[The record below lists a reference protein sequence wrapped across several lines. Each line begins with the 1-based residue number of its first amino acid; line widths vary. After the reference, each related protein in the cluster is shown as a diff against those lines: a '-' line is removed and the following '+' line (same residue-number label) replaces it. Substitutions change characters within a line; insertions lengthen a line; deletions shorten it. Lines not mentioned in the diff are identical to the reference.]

1 MFAKPMFTVLAE
13 FGQLCLARRA
23 RARVLRIWRSMSN
36 RLQATG
42 VTSLAQSRARAE
54 RRANTRGAVRGVRER
69 LNSATGQTLN
79 FEQQLVGLFASNH
92 LGGSHFQFAFAAL
105 VIVGAVL
112 VLPWPLAAAWGLMLA
127 SAQAIVLLLARKAAG
142 EDQDDRDPVRW
153 VRTFSVA
160 ETARSLVWGLLPICF
175 YIMDVNAAV
184 PGVDPLLFTV
194 LIVVVATSA
203 MLNHHLP
210 IVAACATTPFAIS
223 FALSIGVRGDIM
235 NLMLAAGAL
244 GVQLFFLVVAQ
255 QLHRTT
261 LALLEARAQKDD
273 VIAELEQ
280 QRGIAEEARRRADDA
295 NLAKSRFLATMSH
308 ELRTPLNAILG
319 FSEVLKNE
327 VLGELPND
335 QYREYARDIH
345 DSGSHLLNLINEIL
359 DLSRIE
365 AGRHELVEVP
375 VQVGYT
381 VEEAAHLLAMKA
393 RNKAITVHEHYQAG
407 LPKLWADERAIRQI
421 TLNLLSNAI
430 KFTPRNGEVF
440 LSVSQTPD
448 GCQVIEVRDTGPGIP
463 EEEIPVVLSSFGQGS
478 IAIKNAEQG
487 TGLGLPIVQALMKT
501 HGGRFELHSRL
512 REGTVVRAVF
522 PADRAIEAMPA
533 LQADETRESRAA

>member
-1 MFAKPMFTVLAE
+1 
-13 FGQLCLARRA
+13 
-23 RARVLRIWRSMSN
+23 MSN

-79 FEQQLVGLFASNH
+79 FEQQIVGLFASNH
-92 LGGSHFQFAFAAL
+92 LGGARFQLAFAL
-105 VIVGAVL
+105 AVAGGSFL
-112 VLPWPLAAAWGLMLA
+112 VLPWPVAAAWGVMLL
-127 SAQAIVLLLARKAAG
+127 SAQLVVLLLARRAAG
-142 EDQDDRDPVRW
+142 EEPDARDPVRW
-153 VRTFSVA
+153 VRLFSVA
-160 ETARSLVWGLLPICF
+160 EAARSMVWGLLPIGF
-175 YIMDVNAAV
+175 YLLDVNAHV
-184 PGVDPLLFTV
+184 PGVDPLMFTV

-210 IVAACATTPFAIS
+210 IAAACATTPFAIS
-223 FALSIGVRGDIM
+223 YALSIGVRGDIM

-327 VLGELPND
+327 VLGELPNE

-365 AGRHELVEVP
+365 AGRHELVEEP
-375 VQVGYT
+375 VQVAHT

-393 RNKAITVHEHYQAG
+393 RSKNLTVHEQYQPG

-430 KFTPRNGEVF
+430 KFTPRNGEIVV
-440 LSVSQTPD
+440 SVTQAPD

-478 IAIKNAEQG
+478 IAIKNAEKG
-487 TGLGLPIVQALMKT
+487 TGLGLPIVQALMTT
-501 HGGRFELHSRL
+501 HGGRFELRSKL
-512 REGTVVRAVF
+512 REGTVVRAIF

-533 LQADETRESRAA
+533 LAEPERMTPRANRAA